1 LRFASKPF
9 YFIKNQEMGVEYYVK
24 THFPDSLEKILNSKR
39 ADELLELTVYEKA
52 IIFAYTDTVNNQHQA
67 LNEML
72 WASHGTDI
80 SDFGLHLEACLEKL
94 DSVIGVFYRG
104 AKEGYC
110 DINRYIQA
118 KENKTI
124 VTEYHFLSVS
134 ASQITARGF
143 GNILFRIYGK
153 NAKKIEKVS
162 TFGKEQES
170 IFKRNTQFKVTGVT
184 NNGFYT
190 IITLKEI

>member
-1 LRFASKPF
+1 LRFVIKPF
-9 YFIKNQEMGVEYYVK
+9 YFIKKQKMGLEYYVK
-24 THFPDSLEKILNSKR
+24 THFPDSLQRIITSKR

-67 LNEML
+67 LNQTL
-72 WASHGTDI
+72 WASEGAEI
-80 SDFGLHLEACLEKL
+80 SDFGLHFENCLDKLE
-94 DSVIGVFYRG
+94 SVMGVFYRG
-104 AKEGYC
+104 AKESYC
-110 DINRYIQA
+110 DINRYIKA

-124 VTEYHFLSVS
+124 ITEYHFLSVT

-162 TFGKEQES
+162 KFEKEQES

-184 NNGFYT
+184 NNGLFT
-190 IITLKEI
+190 TITLKEI

>member
-1 LRFASKPF
+1 
-9 YFIKNQEMGVEYYVK
+9 MGLEYYVK
-24 THFPDSLEKILNSKR
+24 THFPDSLQRIITSKR

-67 LNEML
+67 LNQTL
-72 WASHGTDI
+72 WASEGAEI
-80 SDFGLHLEACLEKL
+80 SDFGLHFENCLDKLE
-94 DSVIGVFYRG
+94 SVMGVFYRG
-104 AKEGYC
+104 AKESYC
-110 DINRYIQA
+110 DINRYIKA

-124 VTEYHFLSVS
+124 ITEYHFLSVT

-162 TFGKEQES
+162 KFEKEQES

-184 NNGFYT
+184 NNGLFT
-190 IITLKEI
+190 TITLKEI